1 MPQLGTLRF
10 RDTKLSPEGIERLR
24 QKRPKTTVNPRASRL
39 GGEVMVPPRAGLRAG
54 RGPGYD
60 RPKLEGWGAT
70 GSMADD
76 SRTIRLRG
84 VRVHNLKGVDLDLP
98 LHRLIAFSG
107 VSGSGKSSLAFD
119 TLYAEGQRRYVETFS
134 AYTRQ
139 FLERLDK
146 PDADRIDGI
155 PPAIAVAQRTG
166 GRRSGRSTVATVAEV
181 HDHLALLY
189 ARVGRVTCTNCGQPV
204 DPADPS
210 AVVRTIEEL
219 PEGSRYLVAFPL
231 DVRPDSDRAG
241 LAEALRED
249 GFTRVRVGGEV
260 VRIEDGPIPE
270 PGKGGVDVVVD
281 RLTRGSEATGRRLD
295 SIETAFAKGLGRC
308 RLIVEGGG
316 PELTFYRKRRC
327 PRCGI
332 DYADPDPRLFRY
344 NSPLGACPTCQGFGA
359 VIDLDPSRI
368 VPDPSKTLRGGAIA
382 PWTTPSYENNRDDL
396 LAAATGMGLRVDV
409 PFAELTP
416 AEVALV
422 YDGSPKHGFQGLRRF
437 FGRLEAKSYKLHV
450 RVFLSRWR
458 GDHPCPDCLG
468 ARLRPEALAV
478 RVGGMDVASLSRL
491 TVRGARA
498 FLAEVEAAEAANP
511 AARRILEQVRGRLD
525 ALDRIGLD
533 YLTLDRLAR
542 SLSSGEGRRL
552 ALASA
557 LGSGLVNTLYVLDEP
572 SVGLHPRDVGRLIA
586 TMAGLRDAGNSVV
599 VVEHDEAILRAAD
612 WLVDIGPGAG
622 DSGGRILYEGPP
634 EGVAGVAESATGAFL
649 SGRKRSAPPGKRR
662 PPKGQIVLRGAT
674 GNNLQGSDVAFP
686 LGVLCVVT
694 GVSGSG
700 KSTLV
705 DGTLHPALARAIR
718 SEPLPSLPYREVSG
732 FEGLAEVVLVDQ
744 SPIGRTSRSNP
755 VTYLKAFDEIR
766 KSFAE
771 THEAKIRNFAPSKF
785 SFNVEGGRCGVC
797 EGSGDLT
804 VDMQFLA
811 DVRIRCPECQ
821 GNRYRPEILEVKY
834 AGKTIAE
841 VLDLSVREAFGF
853 FRNKP
858 KVQARLRPLMD
869 VGLDYL
875 RLGQPATTL
884 SGGEAQR
891 LKLAGFLA
899 SSPAA
904 MTRAARGPKTLFLL
918 DEPTTGLHPLDVAK
932 LLETLTRLLDLGHS
946 LILVEHGPDVLR
958 AADWII
964 DLGPEAGD
972 RGGRVVAEGTPED
985 VSRTETHTG
994 RALAGLLGGRL

>member
-1 MPQLGTLRF
+1 
-10 RDTKLSPEGIERLR
+10 
-24 QKRPKTTVNPRASRL
+24 
-39 GGEVMVPPRAGLRAG
+39 
-54 RGPGYD
+54 
-60 RPKLEGWGAT
+60 
-70 GSMADD
+70 MADD
-76 SRTIRLRG
+76 TRGIRLRG
-84 VRVHNLKGVDLDLP
+84 VRVHNLKGVDLDVP
-98 LHRLIAFSG
+98 LHRLVAFSG

-146 PDADRIDGI
+146 PDADLIDGI

-166 GRRSGRSTVATVAEV
+166 GRRSGRSTVATVSEV

-189 ARVGRVTCTNCGQPV
+189 ARLGRVTCTGCGLPV
-204 DPADPS
+204 EPADPS
-210 AVVRTIEEL
+210 SVVRAIEGL
-219 PEGSRYLVAFPL
+219 PEGSKYLVAYPI
-231 DVRPDSDRAG
+231 DVRPDSDLAG
-241 LAEALRED
+241 LAEVLVED
-249 GFTRVRVGGEV
+249 GFTRVRVGGQV
-260 VRIEDGPIPE
+260 VRLEGGPIPD
-270 PGKGGVDVVVD
+270 PGDGGVDVVVD

-295 SIETAFAKGLGRC
+295 SIETAFAKGLGRA
-308 RLIVEGGG
+308 RVIVEGDGG
-316 PELTFYRKRRC
+316 ADLTFYRKRRC

-344 NSPLGACPTCQGFGA
+344 NSPLGACPECEGYGS
-359 VIDLDPSRI
+359 VVDLDLARI
-368 VPDPSKTLRGGAIA
+368 VPDTSKSLREGAIA
-382 PWTTPSYENNRDDL
+382 PWTTPSHEGELSDL
-396 LAAATGMGLRVDV
+396 LGRAPRLGLPVDV
-409 PFAELTP
+409 PFSELTP
-416 AEVALV
+416 EQVGV
-422 YDGSPKHGFQGLRRF
+422 IVEGSKGFRGLRGF
-437 FGRLEAKSYKLHV
+437 FGRLEAKAYKMHV

-458 GDHPCPDCLG
+458 GYRPCPACRG
-468 ARLRPEALAV
+468 ARLRPEAMAV
-478 RVGGMDVASLSRL
+478 KVGGLDVAAL
-491 TVRGARA
+491 TRMTIRDARA
-498 FLAEVEAAEAANP
+498 FLAAVAAEEGSNEVGRKVLGHAS
-511 AARRILEQVRGRLD
+511 GRLD
-525 ALDRIGLD
+525 ALERIGLD
-533 YLTLDRLAR
+533 YLTLDRPAR
-542 SLSSGEGRRL
+542 TLSGGEARRL

-586 TMAGLRDAGNSVV
+586 TLTGLRDAGNSVV
-599 VVEHDEAILRAAD
+599 VVEHDESILRAAD

-622 DSGGRILYEGPP
+622 DAGGKILYEGPP
-634 EGVAGVAESATGAFL
+634 GGVVAVEGSPTGAAFA
-649 SGRKRSAPPGKRR
+649 GRLLGPIPERR
-662 PPKGQIVLRGAT
+662 REPKGRLTLAGASGHNLR
-674 GNNLQGSDVAFP
+674 SVDVAFP

-700 KSTLV
+700 KTTLV
-705 DGTLHPALARAIR
+705 EDTLFPALAKVLRGE
-718 SEPLPSLPYREVSG
+718 SLPSSPFRGVSG
-732 FEGLAEVVLVDQ
+732 FEGLSDVVLIDQ

-766 KSFAE
+766 KAFAA
-771 THEAKIRNFAPSKF
+771 THEAKTRDFGAGKF

-797 EGSGDLT
+797 EGAGDLT

-811 DVRIRCPECQ
+811 DVRMRCPECR
-821 GNRYRPEILEVKY
+821 GTRYRPEVLEVKFRE
-834 AGKTIAE
+834 KSIAE
-841 VLDLSVREAFGF
+841 VLDLTVREAFGF
-853 FRNKP
+853 FRNQP
-858 KVQARLRPLMD
+858 KVQARLRPLSD

-918 DEPTTGLHPLDVAK
+918 DEPTTGLHPRDVAK

-946 LILVEHGPDVLR
+946 LILVEHAPAILR

-972 RGGRVVAEGTPED
+972 LGGQVVAEGTPEA
-985 VSRTETHTG
+985 VARSGTHTG
-994 RALAGLLGGRL
+994 RALAGLIGAG